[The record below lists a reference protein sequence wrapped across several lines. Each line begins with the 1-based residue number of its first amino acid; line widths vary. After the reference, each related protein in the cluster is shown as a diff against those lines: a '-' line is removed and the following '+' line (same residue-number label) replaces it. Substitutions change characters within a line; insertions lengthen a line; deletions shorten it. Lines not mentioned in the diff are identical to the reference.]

1 MNFFNKNE
9 EENSSIEEK
18 KLVEEKNSVG
28 EKSAVEVTLNKE
40 GNVENVTFDKSEAVA
55 HGVDLEKELEDEKN
69 NEVDEQGELLNPIP
83 TPVKQGENMLDYV
96 VTLSD
101 EQKIKLNEFIQAND
115 FSGVSRL
122 LSEHKR
128 IISTPKEL
136 FNIVL
141 NFNDSKIIPF
151 KSAMVLGLDEIDAF
165 NVLARQYP
173 ILKELERNKISIKRI
188 NRVQQS
194 QMEKWNYL
202 KLILEG

>member
-101 EQKIKLNEFIQAND
+101 EQKIKLNELIQAND

-194 QMEKWNYL
+194 QIILVDGEM
-202 KLILEG
+202 KLS

>member
-9 EENSSIEEK
+9 EENSA
-18 KLVEEKNSVG
+18 VE
-28 EKSAVEVTLNKE
+28 EKSAVEVAVNEE

-55 HGVDLEKELEDEKN
+55 YGVDLEAELEDEKN

-101 EQKIKLNEFIQAND
+101 EQKIKLNELIQAND

-173 ILKELERNKISIKRI
+173 I
-188 NRVQQS
+188 
-194 QMEKWNYL
+194 
-202 KLILEG
+202 

>member
-9 EENSSIEEK
+9 EENSA
-18 KLVEEKNSVG
+18 VE
-28 EKSAVEVTLNKE
+28 EKSAVEVAVNEE

-55 HGVDLEKELEDEKN
+55 YGVDLEAELEDDKKDEKN

-101 EQKIKLNEFIQAND
+101 EQKIKLNELIQAND

-136 FNIVL
+136 FNIGL

-194 QMEKWNYL
+194 QIILVDGEM
-202 KLILEG
+202 KLS

>member
-9 EENSSIEEK
+9 EENSA
-18 KLVEEKNSVG
+18 VE
-28 EKSAVEVTLNKE
+28 EKSAVEVAVNEE

-55 HGVDLEKELEDEKN
+55 YGVDLEAELEDDKKDEKN

-101 EQKIKLNEFIQAND
+101 EQKIKLNELIQAND

-194 QMEKWNYL
+194 QIILVYGEM
-202 KLILEG
+202 KLS

>member
-194 QMEKWNYL
+194 QIILVDGEM
-202 KLILEG
+202 KLS

>member
-9 EENSSIEEK
+9 EENSA
-18 KLVEEKNSVG
+18 VE
-28 EKSAVEVTLNKE
+28 EKSAVEVAVNEE

-55 HGVDLEKELEDEKN
+55 YGVDLEAELEDEKN

-101 EQKIKLNEFIQAND
+101 EQKIKLNELIQAND

-194 QMEKWNYL
+194 QIILVDGEM
-202 KLILEG
+202 KLS

>member
-55 HGVDLEKELEDEKN
+55 YGVDLEKELEDEKN

-173 ILKELERNKISIKRI
+173 ILKELERNKISIKKI

-194 QMEKWNYL
+194 QIILVDGEM
-202 KLILEG
+202 KLS

>member
-55 HGVDLEKELEDEKN
+55 YGVDLEKELEDEKN

-173 ILKELERNKISIKRI
+173 ILEELERNKISIKRI

-194 QMEKWNYL
+194 QIILVDGEM
-202 KLILEG
+202 KLS

>member
-9 EENSSIEEK
+9 EENSA
-18 KLVEEKNSVG
+18 VE
-28 EKSAVEVTLNKE
+28 EKSAVEVAVNEE

-55 HGVDLEKELEDEKN
+55 YGVDLEAELEDDKKDEKN

-101 EQKIKLNEFIQAND
+101 EQKIKLNELIQAND

-141 NFNDSKIIPF
+141 NFNDRKIIPF

-194 QMEKWNYL
+194 QIILVDGEM
-202 KLILEG
+202 KLS

>member
-101 EQKIKLNEFIQAND
+101 EQKIKLNELIQAND

-173 ILKELERNKISIKRI
+173 ILKELERNKISIKKI

-194 QMEKWNYL
+194 QIILVDGEM
-202 KLILEG
+202 KLS

>member
-9 EENSSIEEK
+9 EENSA
-18 KLVEEKNSVG
+18 VE
-28 EKSAVEVTLNKE
+28 EKSAVEVAVNEE
-40 GNVENVTFDKSEAVA
+40 GNVENVTFDKSEAVVY
-55 HGVDLEKELEDEKN
+55 GVDLEAELEDEKN

-101 EQKIKLNEFIQAND
+101 EQKIKLNELIQAND

-194 QMEKWNYL
+194 QIILVDGEM
-202 KLILEG
+202 KLS